1 MRAFIVLVIFLV
13 SVLAFGACKKS
24 GGGGQKQTDT
34 TTAPPKDTPIYK
46 GADVSWVSQMED
58 SGFQFYNSAGTA
70 MDCMQLLQS
79 LDIGL
84 IRLRVWVNPATKYN
98 GTADVVAKAVHAKSL
113 GLRVMID
120 FHYSDTW
127 ADPGHQ
133 TTPAAWSGLAFPAL
147 SDTLYSYTVGVLDS
161 LQAAG
166 VVPSFVQV
174 GNEVDNGMCWPAG
187 EADSSMANFAALV
200 KSGYQAVKSINDSI
214 KVIVHVSNGYDSV
227 HFQWLFDGLKANG
240 AQWDI
245 IGMSLYP
252 SATDWQTYNTECLA
266 NMNDMVARYGTS
278 VMICEVGMPENEA
291 GTCEE
296 FITDLIHK
304 VRAVNGG
311 KGLGVLYWEPE
322 SYAPFLGYGLD
333 AFDDTGKPTVAM
345 DAFAN

>member
-1 MRAFIVLVIFLV
+1 MRALIVLVIFLV
-13 SVLAFGACKKS
+13 SILAIDSCKKS
-24 GGGGQKQTDT
+24 GVGGQMQTDT
-34 TTAPPKDTPIYK
+34 TTTPPKDTPIYK

-58 SGFQFYNSAGTA
+58 SGFQFYDSAGTA

-133 TTPAAWSGLAFPAL
+133 ATPAAWSGLAITAL

-174 GNEVDNGMCWPAG
+174 GNEVDNGMCWPTG

-252 SATDWQTYNTECLA
+252 SATDWQTYNADCLA

-311 KGLGVLYWEPE
+311 KGLGLLYWEPE
-322 SYAPFLGYGLD
+322 SYAPFLDYGLD
-333 AFDDTGKPTVAM
+333 AFDDTGKPTVAL

>member
-1 MRAFIVLVIFLV
+1 MRTFFILFIFIASAVALCQ
-13 SVLAFGACKKS
+13 CKKGG
-24 GGGGQKQTDT
+24 GGGGQKTIDT
-34 TTAPPKDTPIYK
+34 TATPKDTPIYK
-46 GADVSWVSQMED
+46 GADVSWLTQMED
-58 SGFQFYNSAGTA
+58 SGFQFYDSAGAA
-70 MDCMQLLQS
+70 MDCMQLLRS
-79 LDIGL
+79 LDIGV
-84 IRLRVWVNPATKYN
+84 IRLRAWVNPVTKYN
-98 GTADVVAKAVHAKSL
+98 STADVVAKAVRAKNL

-120 FHYSDTW
+120 FHFSDTW

-133 TTPAAWSGLAFPAL
+133 TTPAAWSGLGFPAL
-147 SDTLYSYTVGVLDS
+147 ADTLYSYTVSVLDS

-187 EADSSMANFAALV
+187 EADSNMANFAALV
-200 KSGYQAVKSINDSI
+200 KAGYQAVKSINDSI
-214 KVIVHVSNGYDSV
+214 KVIVHVSNGYDSA
-227 HFQWLFDGLKANG
+227 HFQWLFDGLKSNG

-252 SATDWQTYNTECLA
+252 SATNWQTYNAECFA
-266 NMNDMVARYGTS
+266 NMNDMVARYGTP

-291 GTCEE
+291 ATCNS

-311 KGLGVLYWEPE
+311 NGLGVLYWEPE
-322 SYAPFLGYGLD
+322 SYAPFLAYGLD

>member
-24 GGGGQKQTDT
+24 GGVGQKQTDT
-34 TTAPPKDTPIYK
+34 TTTPPKDTPIYK

-214 KVIVHVSNGYDSV
+214 KVIVHVSNGYDRV

>member
-1 MRAFIVLVIFLV
+1 MRSFFVLVIFVV
-13 SVLAFGACKKS
+13 SSVVLCRCNK
-24 GGGGQKQTDT
+24 GGGGGKKTVDT
-34 TTAPPKDTPIYK
+34 TATPKDTPIFK
-46 GADVSWVSQMED
+46 GADVSWLTQMED
-58 SGFQFYNSAGTA
+58 SGFKFYDSAGAA
-70 MDCMQLLQS
+70 MDCLQLVKS
-79 LDIGL
+79 LDIGV
-84 IRLRVWVNPATKYN
+84 IRLRAWVNPATKYN
-98 GTADVVAKAVHAKSL
+98 GTADVVAKAVRAKNL
-113 GLRVMID
+113 GLRIMID

-147 SDTLYSYTVGVLDS
+147 ADTLYSYTVSVLDS

-200 KSGYQAVKSINDSI
+200 KAGYQAVKSINDSI
-214 KVIVHVSNGYDSV
+214 RVIVHVSNGYDSA
-227 HFQWLFDGLKANG
+227 HFQWLFDGLKSNG
-240 AQWDI
+240 AKWDI

-252 SATDWQTYNTECLA
+252 SAGSWQAYNAECFA
-266 NMNDMVARYGTS
+266 NMNDMVARYGTPA
-278 VMICEVGMPENEA
+278 MICEVGMPENEA
-291 GTCEE
+291 GTCNW

-311 KGLGVLYWEPE
+311 NGLGVIYWEPE
-322 SYAPFLGYGLD
+322 SYAPFLGYGLA
-333 AFDDTGKPTVAM
+333 AFDNTGKPTIAM